1 MNFRLGGIRDHTDVD
16 FIDCALRETEEE
28 IGIARKYITVWGT
41 GNEVS
46 PTFGPLITPVVG
58 HINERFESVPVR
70 INPDEV
76 EKVFSVPIA
85 RLVDPRYRGHTQ
97 FRAGHSIPVFTG
109 GDERI
114 WGMTAIITHLFL
126 LSLLPKTD
134 YDPKINYVKS
144 FR

>member
-1 MNFRLGGIRDHTDVD
+1 VD
-16 FIDCALRETEEE
+16 FVDCALRETEEE

-46 PTFGPLITPVVG
+46 PSFGPTVTPVIG
-58 HINERFESVPVR
+58 HINERFESVPLR

-85 RLVDPRYRGHTQ
+85 CLASPSGRGHTQ
-97 FRAGHSIPVFTG
+97 FRAGYSIPVFTG
-109 GDERI
+109 GEERI

-134 YDPKINYVKS
+134 YDPKIKYLKGY
-144 FR
+144 R